1 MGPKARSW
9 PDLGQGCLCSYAV
22 LSKRGRRERGIKYV
36 GLSCRISIYLT
47 FMMEGY
53 LFVCSFCLFPFCF
66 VSFLFCFC
74 FVFVLSLFRFVLF
87 CFLFFLFLF

>member
-22 LSKRGRRERGIKYV
+22 LSKRGRREREIKYV
-36 GLSCRISIYLT
+36 GLSCPISIYLT

-53 LFVCSFCLFPFCF
+53 LLYA
-66 VSFLFCFC
+66 
-74 FVFVLSLFRFVLF
+74 VFVYFRFVLF
-87 CFLFFLFLF
+87 RFCFVLKRLPGTLLSNMKPRHQTILKFK